1 MDALFQTV
9 ADFIARHHV
18 WAGPALGAVTF
29 LESLVFIG
37 AFVPATPILVMA
49 GGLVASR
56 VLDPVSVIL
65 WCSVGAIL
73 GDALSYG
80 VGRRLGPKALR
91 GGLLRRHR
99 RKVARTRLFTRK
111 HGAAS
116 IFIGRFFGPLRAFV
130 PLTAGMLQMRRR
142 TFQTANAASAVVWV
156 PIALAPGYFAAKG
169 FEKLEALGEGDAVT
183 IAVIVAVALLAAGF
197 ALWRILRVYAA
208 RRQAA
213 LALSAARSASEA
225 S

>member
-1 MDALFQTV
+1 MDALFQSV

-29 LESLVFIG
+29 LESLVIIG
-37 AFVPATPILVMA
+37 AFVPATPLLVMA
-49 GGLVASR
+49 GGLLASR
-56 VLDPVSVIL
+56 VLDPVSVIA
-65 WCSVGAIL
+65 WCSAGAIL

-80 VGRRLGPKALR
+80 IGRRLGPKALR

-99 RKVARTRLFTRK
+99 RKVARTRLFTRR

-142 TFQTANAASAVVWV
+142 TFQAANAASALIWV
-156 PIALAPGYFAAKG
+156 PAALAPGYFAAKG
-169 FEKLEALGEGDAVT
+169 FAKLEALGESDAVT
-183 IAVIVAVALLAAGF
+183 IAAIVGVAILAAAF
-197 ALWRILRVYAA
+197 TLWRVLRVYAA

-213 LALSAARSASEA
+213 LALAEARAAEA
-225 S
+225 N